1 MPRGPGAE
9 PHSPPVIGGMEAPR
23 RYVCISEGG
32 AIVRA
37 GAEMASEKV
46 GILSEN
52 EEIIVLQEVILLS
65 GTRRVECS
73 RGWVSVSAGDGT
85 PILEELDEA
94 ASPPDIR
101 RASVDSSAEPASPAG
116 KSVASGATSPATQ
129 GVRSIQKDPALRRE
143 QLKRFGTERELL
155 LRYALGRLHKTQR
168 LRLPR
173 GQQLALLDSAQLGRI
188 DCQDVMRCMR
198 TGDWLDLSAA
208 IGAPGKRDE
217 DGDDTEDGE
226 SPRPAVAGEPTFAL
240 DGAQLAL
247 ASYETFVLSYNLLQP
262 DPDSGRL
269 EVRVAEAE
277 LLQGAG
283 AAATGQST
291 HVTVVVGRMTART
304 TAKCTRGG
312 SCVWDDDFQF
322 IMADGC
328 RTLELH
334 LYVSAQ
340 DAAGVPAVRSVGSK
354 QVSLAAVL
362 HEGCIDAWHELTVCN
377 GYKTRRT
384 ARVRLVVQFR
394 SGEAGLSIDVLE
406 KMQAA
411 FEISEVQHEEI
422 VENLQLPDDDDAG
435 VSNKGM
441 SVEMTAKLQLRMR
454 HRLAVP
460 EGVCIGTCPH
470 YRLLL
475 LQNKRPRDFSSD
487 NVFDE
492 WQERQVS
499 VVVNALLSL
508 VRRMDRSEREG
519 LVEPHESSMLS
530 DVERSL

>member
-1 MPRGPGAE
+1 MEA
-9 PHSPPVIGGMEAPR
+9 HSPPPVAHAEETSAEGR

-32 AIVRA
+32 AIMRA

-52 EEIIVLQEVILLS
+52 EEIVARREVILLS
-65 GTRRVECS
+65 GTRRVECA

-85 PILEELDEA
+85 PILEELSEGA
-94 ASPPDIR
+94 VPPDIR
-101 RASVDSSAEPASPAG
+101 RTSVDSSAEAASPAG
-116 KSVASGATSPATQ
+116 NRVAPAAMSPATQ

-143 QLKRFGTERELL
+143 QLERFGTERELL

-168 LRLPR
+168 LQLPK
-173 GQQLALLDSAQLGRI
+173 GQQLALLESAQLMRI

-198 TGDWLDLSAA
+198 TGDGLDLSTVVD
-208 IGAPGKRDE
+208 APGQLDD
-217 DGDDTEDGE
+217 DGTDDGE
-226 SPRPAVAGEPTFAL
+226 STGPDDAREHTFGL
-240 DGAQLAL
+240 DGTQLAM

-262 DPDSGRL
+262 ESSDSGRL

-277 LLQGAG
+277 LQQGAA
-283 AAATGQST
+283 AAATGQRT
-291 HVTVVVGRMTART
+291 HATIGVGRMTART
-304 TAKCTRGG
+304 TAKCL
-312 SCVWDDDFQF
+312 WDAAKCLWDEDFQF
-322 IMADGC
+322 IVADGC
-328 RTLELH
+328 QTLELH
-334 LYVSAQ
+334 LYVAAP
-340 DAAGVPAVRSVGSK
+340 DASGTSAVRSLGSTK
-354 QVSLAAVL
+354 VSLAAAF
-362 HEGCIDAWHELTVCN
+362 HEGCVDDWHELSVSN

-394 SGEAGLSIDVLE
+394 SGEAGLPIDVQE
-406 KMQAA
+406 RMQAA
-411 FEISEVQHEEI
+411 FEISEAQHEEI
-422 VENLQLPDDDDAG
+422 VDNLTLPDAHDAG
-435 VSNKGM
+435 VGNEGM
-441 SVEMTAKLQLRMR
+441 SVEMTAKLQLRMQ

-460 EGVCIGTCPH
+460 QGVCVGTCPH

-475 LQNKRPRDFSSD
+475 LQNKRPRNFNSD
-487 NVFDE
+487 TVFDE

-499 VVVNALLSL
+499 VVVNALLAL

>member
-9 PHSPPVIGGMEAPR
+9 PHSPPVIGGTEAPR

-46 GILSEN
+46 GILSED

-65 GTRRVECS
+65 GTRRVEFS

-116 KSVASGATSPATQ
+116 NSVTSGAMSPATH

-173 GQQLALLDSAQLGRI
+173 GQQLALLDSAQLVRI

-198 TGDWLDLSAA
+198 TGDGLDLSTVM
-208 IGAPGKRDE
+208 GVPGKLDE
-217 DGDDTEDGE
+217 DGDGKEDVE
-226 SPRPAVAGEPTFAL
+226 SPGPAVAGEPTFAL
-240 DGAQLAL
+240 NGAQLAL

-262 DPDSGRL
+262 DSDSGRL

-277 LLQGAG
+277 VLQGAG

-322 IMADGC
+322 IVADGC
-328 RTLELH
+328 QTLELH

-340 DAAGVPAVRSVGSK
+340 DAAMPAVRTIGSK
-354 QVSLAAVL
+354 QVSLAAVFQ
-362 HEGCIDAWHELTVCN
+362 EGCVDAWHELTVCN

-394 SGEAGLSIDVLE
+394 SGEAGLPIDVQE

-411 FEISEVQHEEI
+411 FEISEAQHEEI

-441 SVEMTAKLQLRMR
+441 SVEMTAKLQLRMQ

-475 LQNKRPRDFSSD
+475 LQNKRPRDFNSD

-499 VVVNALLSL
+499 VVVNALLAL